1 LMIGGMGRHMPGA
14 FLLVR
19 SCIVPERLMQFIGIY
34 GAMQLRSARAS
45 REAVGAAQAR
55 RRGDCRPS
63 HGALPWR
70 PIISG
75 VENFQVLYGVD
86 GIGPANTAVP
96 GTTDRVVDRYLRA
109 DQLTVSGSQ
118 PASINKAATYANWR
132 RVRSIRIGVVLRC
145 PCSAVPWAAP
155 GWPMPARR
163 SGARC

>member
-1 LMIGGMGRHMPGA
+1 MIGGMGRHMPGA

-70 PIISG
+70 IAVASMACKLPRRIAFPETLLRPGAGKVSRSG
-75 VENFQVLYGVD
+75 
-86 GIGPANTAVP
+86 
-96 GTTDRVVDRYLRA
+96 LRA
-109 DQLTVSGSQ
+109 LDMPG
-118 PASINKAATYANWR
+118 
-132 RVRSIRIGVVLRC
+132 RSHDPR
-145 PCSAVPWAAP
+145 AVT
-155 GWPMPARR
+155 
-163 SGARC
+163 